1 MKRALILFAIVG
13 MIFTIYAG
21 KDDLRSKIFVKVG
34 YVDIQKIIS
43 NYILARNY
51 QGLFDEMRNKRYSRL
66 APLKESLDST
76 LMQLKLDEPFLYGDE
91 LSRRWSQILRLRRE
105 YHIKRRS
112 IDENLMTEESKLNEE
127 ILKNV
132 YRAIKDIASK
142 YGFNIIL
149 EKKEIYYSTPDVDLS
164 DSIIEKLNSDYIT
177 LHPEEFQ
184 DPDEENAEEDST
196 PAGGIE

>member
-43 NYILARNY
+43 SYILARNY

-164 DSIIEKLNSDYIT
+164 DYIIEKLNSDYIT

-184 DPDEENAEEDST
+184 DPDEKNAEEDST
-196 PAGGIE
+196 PAGGVE

>member
-164 DSIIEKLNSDYIT
+164 DYIIEKLNSDYIT

-184 DPDEENAEEDST
+184 DPDEKNAEEDST
-196 PAGGIE
+196 PAGGVE

>member
-66 APLKESLDST
+66 DPLKDSLDST

-105 YHIKRRS
+105 YQIKRRS

-164 DSIIEKLNSDYIT
+164 DYIIEKLNSDYIT

-184 DPDEENAEEDST
+184 DPEEENAEEDST
-196 PAGGIE
+196 PAGGVE

>member
-164 DSIIEKLNSDYIT
+164 DYIIEKLNSDYIT

-184 DPDEENAEEDST
+184 DPEEENAEEDST
-196 PAGGIE
+196 PAGGVE

>member
-105 YHIKRRS
+105 YQIKRRS

-164 DSIIEKLNSDYIT
+164 DYIIEKLNSDYIT

-184 DPDEENAEEDST
+184 DPEEENAEEDST
-196 PAGGIE
+196 PAGGVE

>member
-66 APLKESLDST
+66 DPLKESLDST

-164 DSIIEKLNSDYIT
+164 DYIIEKLNSDYIT

-184 DPDEENAEEDST
+184 DPEEENAEEDST
-196 PAGGIE
+196 PAGGVE

>member
-66 APLKESLDST
+66 DPLKESLDST

-105 YHIKRRS
+105 YQIKRRS

-164 DSIIEKLNSDYIT
+164 DYIIEKLNSDYIT

-184 DPDEENAEEDST
+184 DPEEENAEEDST
-196 PAGGIE
+196 PAGGVE